1 MIDNKKVWNTWPVNA
16 GLAVDVEDN
25 AANVEEGACLTRGL
39 SRREVLLT
47 LFLLSSTAQRS
58 GVDLTSRQEELL
70 SFNTTRKH
78 SKNSSLINEKADTK
92 HG

>member
-1 MIDNKKVWNTWPVNA
+1 MMDNKKVRHTWPVNV
-16 GLAVDVEDN
+16 GLVVDVEDN
-25 AANVEEGACLTRGL
+25 AANVEGGACLTRGL

-58 GVDLTSRQEELL
+58 RVDLTGRQKELL

-78 SKNSSLINEKADTK
+78 SKNSSLNNEKADTK

>member
-1 MIDNKKVWNTWPVNA
+1 MMDIKKGWNTWPVNA
-16 GLAVDVEDN
+16 GLGVDVEDN
-25 AANVEEGACLTRGL
+25 AANVEGGACLTRGL

-70 SFNTTRKH
+70 SFNITRKH
-78 SKNSSLINEKADTK
+78 SKNSSLINEMADTK